1 MSKIRVYKVAEN
13 LGMPTKEVVD
23 LLKELGVEVKNH
35 MSNVDEELV
44 ELLQEEI
51 SYQKKKEEEARKKQ
65 EKTLS
70 FDSLPTLREVAK
82 IFNEEVEELILELAD
97 LNMVFGPKDFL
108 PPLVVERLAR
118 ERGWYVKWEKDLK
131 ELTHKMLD
139 AKTYP
144 RPPVVTILG
153 HVDHGKTTLLDA
165 IRSSQ
170 VAETEFGGITQKIGA
185 YQVEIDG
192 RKITFI
198 DTPGHEAFT
207 TMRARGAQA
216 TDIAVLVVAADD
228 GVMPQTVEAIQHA
241 KAANVPIIVAIN
253 KIDKVGANPE
263 RVKQQLAEYDLI
275 PEEWGGE
282 TIFVNIS
289 ALQKKG
295 ISDLLDL
302 ILLQADLLELQARHT
317 GYATGV
323 VIESRLDR
331 GRGPV
336 ATVIVQEGIL
346 KVGDYFVAGS
356 SWGRVKSLLNYL
368 GKTVREAYPSTP
380 VEVVGFSDLPPAG
393 TKLMVVGEEKIAH
406 LIAER
411 RKEREKEKLLKESRP
426 YSISLEEMLAPEEG
440 KSRELNL
447 ILKADFQ
454 GSLEALEKAIASL
467 EEEEVK
473 INIVYQGVGNIT
485 ETDIMLAS
493 ASQGIVIG
501 FNVRLLS
508 EAAKIAKR
516 EGVEVRLYRVIYEV
530 IDDIEK
536 AIKGLI
542 EPRLVEETLGRAEV
556 RAIFKIPRVGEIAGS
571 YVTQGK
577 IERGALARILRGEEV
592 IKEGAKITSLKRFK
606 EDVREVTQGYECGIG
621 LENFDDFQEGDI
633 LEAYVIK
640 EEEK

>member
-44 ELLQEEI
+44 ELLQEEM

-131 ELTHKMLD
+131 ELTHEMLD
-139 AKTYP
+139 TKTYP

-542 EPRLVEETLGRAEV
+542 EPRLVEETVGRAEV

>member
-170 VAETEFGGITQKIGA
+170 VADTEFGGITQKIGA

>member
-1 MSKIRVYKVAEN
+1 MSKMRVYKVAES

-70 FDSLPTLREVAK
+70 FDSLPTLREIAK

-97 LNMVFGPKDFL
+97 LNMIFSPKDFL

-118 ERGWYVKWEKDLK
+118 ERGWYVKWGKDLK
-131 ELTHKMLD
+131 ELTQKTLD
-139 AKTYP
+139 TKTYP

-185 YQVEIDG
+185 YQVEVNG

-207 TMRARGAQA
+207 AMRARGAQV

-253 KIDKVGANPE
+253 KIDKVGANPD
-263 RVKQQLAEYDLI
+263 RVKQQLSEYGLI

-295 ISDLLDL
+295 ISELLDL
-302 ILLQADLLELQARHT
+302 ILLQADLLELQARHN
-317 GYATGV
+317 GYAIGV

-336 ATVIVQEGIL
+336 ATVVVQEGIL
-346 KVGDYFVAGS
+346 KVGDYFAAGS
-356 SWGRVKSLLNYL
+356 SWGRVKSLFNDL
-368 GKTVREAYPSTP
+368 GKTVPEAYPSAP
-380 VEVVGFSDLPPAG
+380 VEVVGFSDLPLAG

-411 RKEREKEKLLKESRP
+411 RKDKEKEKLLKESKA

-440 KSRELNL
+440 KNRELNL

-454 GSLEALEKAIASL
+454 GSLEAMEKAIASL
-467 EEEEVK
+467 EGEEVK
-473 INIVYQGVGNIT
+473 INILYQGVGNIT
-485 ETDIMLAS
+485 ETDVMLAS
-493 ASQGIVIG
+493 ASRGIVVG
-501 FNVRLLS
+501 FNVKLLS
-508 EAAKIAKR
+508 EAAKIAKK

-536 AIKGLI
+536 AIKGLMS
-542 EPRLVEETLGRAEV
+542 PRLVEEVLGRAEV
-556 RAIFKIPRVGEIAGS
+556 RAIFKIPRVGAIAGS

-577 IERGALARILRGEEV
+577 IERGALARVIRREETV
-592 IKEGAKITSLKRFK
+592 KEGARITSLKRFK
-606 EDVREVTQGYECGIG
+606 EDVKEVTQGYECGIG

-640 EEEK
+640 EEK